1 VEERKKEERAGR
13 APNRRA
19 AAPRSRHA
27 NGMYTEFNCAFLLQ
41 KNLKIILN
49 MKKTHFNDIKI
60 KFISILAVYFLSKND
75 NFVNK

>member
-1 VEERKKEERAGR
+1 MEERKKEERAGR

-27 NGMYTEFNCAFLLQ
+27 NGMYTKFNYAFLLQ

-49 MKKTHFNDIKI
+49 IKKNTFQ
-60 KFISILAVYFLSKND
+60 
-75 NFVNK
+75 